1 MSRSLFERK
10 GPQRSVLAALGKSG
24 LAWQVA
30 LGAESGPIET
40 SDFSAGFA
48 RLAVLQ
54 QRMPVRWV
62 CGIEQMP
69 QWLQIVPDGVRS
81 LGELRA
87 AASANARYRLRTL
100 PGGAT
105 WIADGYWSANAPF
118 ICRAMSSDLLEH
130 LGARPSVTSV
140 LEAGLQLMD
149 RSACARDSA
158 GAWRCVSSAHEAH
171 LLHYSGKQCQHLRSF
186 RLRQEPQG
194 GEIGRVVQA
203 EWRKERVRSNLLGDS
218 LEWIH
223 LGRLEEAS
231 VPDGL
236 QWVDAQL
243 QSHLSLIPR
252 PGTDGDAVH
261 LLNVFNA
268 VTTWSSP

>member
-87 AASANARYRLRTL
+87 AASANARYRLGTL

-223 LGRLEEAS
+223 LGTLEEAS